1 MAKIRILLMRTVL
14 NETMPISIIGKN
26 EKHNPH
32 LCIFGNKVND
42 FSAARL
48 CSPKFEQ
55 QTS

>member
-1 MAKIRILLMRTVL
+1 MGTVL
-14 NETMPISIIGKN
+14 ISIVEYGKLN